1 MHLLADLKRGRDFT
15 TRCNFLVYIGM
26 RKRVRFEEISRY
38 ISRRKV
44 LVFYLDGEVMVFF
57 VRATRVSSFFDL
69 ILSLRRKAFSQSF
82 SSLGEV
88 R

>member
-1 MHLLADLKRGRDFT
+1 M
-15 TRCNFLVYIGM
+15 
-26 RKRVRFEEISRY
+26 RFEEIIRY

-69 ILSLRRKAFSQSF
+69 ILSLRRKAFSQRF

>member
-1 MHLLADLKRGRDFT
+1 
-15 TRCNFLVYIGM
+15 
-26 RKRVRFEEISRY
+26 VRFEEISRY

-44 LVFYLDGEVMVFF
+44 LVFYVLRWRSDGFL

-82 SSLGEV
+82 SFLGEV